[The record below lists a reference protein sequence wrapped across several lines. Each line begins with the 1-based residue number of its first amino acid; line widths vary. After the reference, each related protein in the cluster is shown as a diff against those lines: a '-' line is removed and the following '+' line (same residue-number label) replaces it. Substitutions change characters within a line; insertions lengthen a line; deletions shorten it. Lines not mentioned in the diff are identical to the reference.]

1 MSARPRRRKLEVEE
15 EEASDERWMAS
26 YMDMVT
32 VLLCL
37 FIVLFAISSINQGKY
52 DQLRGS
58 LADGFGRNNGTTQ
71 ASTVES
77 KAGLKGAPDA
87 VDTKPKPLTDAE
99 LAMVEVDDLK
109 RLQEQIRVALSKL
122 GLVNSVQFNIDER
135 GLTVRLVGSETY
147 FDSGKADLTTQAV
160 RILAAIAPSLAGT
173 DHDVSI
179 EGHADY
185 RQSTYPY
192 PTNWEL
198 SSDRAVR
205 VLRYLVESGGVHPDR
220 VSAVG
225 YGSARPMKTGTS
237 AADLAINRRVD
248 IVVLSSQPESVRA
261 LIPKVLDGTITRG
274 VTEAPTP

>member
-1 MSARPRRRKLEVEE
+1 MSARPQRHKAEAEE
-15 EEASDERWMAS
+15 EEANGERWMAS

-58 LADGFGRNNGTTQ
+58 LADGFGYNNGTIQ

-87 VDTKPKPLTDAE
+87 VDEKPKKLTDE
-99 LAMVEVDDLK
+99 QLAIQEVDDLK
-109 RLQEQIRVALSKL
+109 QLQQRISAALTKA
-122 GLVNSVQFNIDER
+122 GLAQSVQFALDER

-147 FDSGKADLTTQAV
+147 FDTGKADLTARAV
-160 RILAAIAPSLAGT
+160 QILAAIAPSLAAATGRNFS
-173 DHDVSI
+173 V

-185 RQSTYPY
+185 RNATYPY

-198 SSDRAVR
+198 SADRAVR
-205 VLRYLVESGGVHPDR
+205 VLRYLVEEGGVAADHIG
-220 VSAVG
+220 AVG
-225 YGSARPMKTGTS
+225 YGSARPLNTGRTP
-237 AADLAINRRVD
+237 ADLAINRRVD
-248 IVVLSSQPESVRA
+248 VVVLSNQSDSVRA
-261 LIPKVLDGTITRG
+261 LIPKGIDGTLSEG
-274 VTEAPTP
+274 GAPTP